1 MRVTT
6 ERSNLDLSKS
16 RRAAI
21 PPATARSA
29 LKAADGMASASRP
42 LCFAA
47 TKNAP
52 PLEQRVCAVSSWKSL
67 RPDEFREAL

>member
-1 MRVTT
+1 VRVTT

-47 TKNAP
+47 TKKRATFGAARFCSVI
-52 PLEQRVCAVSSWKSL
+52 LEEL
-67 RPDEFREAL
+67 TP